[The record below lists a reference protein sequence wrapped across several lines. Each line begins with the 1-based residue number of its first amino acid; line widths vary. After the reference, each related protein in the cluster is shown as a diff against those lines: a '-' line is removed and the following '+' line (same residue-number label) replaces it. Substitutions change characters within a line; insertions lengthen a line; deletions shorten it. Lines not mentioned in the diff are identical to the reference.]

1 MKQTIEVSTS
11 QRIQTLDI
19 TADVQ
24 AAIGALDG
32 GICVVYSPHTTTGVT
47 INEGADPDV
56 ARDVERALAKLFP
69 KEGDY
74 RHYEGNSD
82 SHLKSILTGASAT
95 MLVEEGRLVLGRWQ
109 SVYFCEFDGPRTR
122 RVFVKTI
129 AG

>member
-1 MKQTIEVSTS
+1 MKQTIEVKTS
-11 QRIQTLDI
+11 QRIETLDI
-19 TADVQ
+19 TGEVQ
-24 AAIGALDG
+24 AALGDIDE
-32 GICVVYSPHTTTGVT
+32 GICVVYSPHTTTGIA

-56 ARDVERALAKLFP
+56 ARDVERTLAKLFP
-69 KEGDY
+69 REGDY

-95 MLVEEGRLVLGRWQ
+95 MVVEGGRLVLGQWQ